1 MGGMRTAHRRFVR
14 RIPSSARKRIA
25 AVLPRRVLASYR
37 HRRTDAYL
45 VSFPKCG
52 RTWLRVMIG
61 RAFQLHYGLPPD
73 ADLVELHR
81 LAELDP
87 RVPCVVATHD
97 DAQWKAPEDVAGDMS
112 RFRGKR
118 VVLLVRDPRDVIV
131 SLYHQRRGRH
141 GGYEGSL
148 SDFLDERIGGYET
161 LLRFYDRWA
170 EHVST
175 LDVLVVRYE
184 DVHARPD
191 RELQRVLRFIG
202 VDVGADIVADAVAF
216 GSFDHMRELEEAVAF
231 PSEKLRPGRHGDVAT
246 YKTRRGKVGGHQD
259 ELTPVQIGRLD
270 QLLARSAASRFG
282 YRPTDHGAS

>member
-1 MGGMRTAHRRFVR
+1 MGGMRTAHRRIVR
-14 RIPSSARKRIA
+14 RIPSSARKLIA

-37 HRRTDAYL
+37 HRRTDAFL

-97 DAQWKAPEDVAGDMS
+97 DAQRKAPEDVASDLS
-112 RFRGKR
+112 RYRGKR

-141 GGYEGSL
+141 GGYDGTLAE
-148 SDFLDERIGGYET
+148 FLDERVGGYET
-161 LLRFYDRWA
+161 VLRFYDSWA
-170 EHVST
+170 EKIGT
-175 LDVLVVRYE
+175 ADMLLVRYE
-184 DVHARPD
+184 DLHARPE
-191 RELQRVLRFIG
+191 RELQRILRFVG
-202 VDVGADIVADAVAF
+202 VDVKPAIVADAVAF
-216 GSFDHMRELEEAVAF
+216 GSFDHMRELEEASTF
-231 PSEKLRPGRHGDVAT
+231 PSEKLRPGRRGDVDT
-246 YKTRRGKVGGHQD
+246 YKTRRGKVGGHRD
-259 ELTPVQIGRLD
+259 ELTAAQIAHLD
-270 QLLARSAASRFG
+270 RMLATSAASRFG
-282 YRPTDHGAS
+282 YRVTDDDAG